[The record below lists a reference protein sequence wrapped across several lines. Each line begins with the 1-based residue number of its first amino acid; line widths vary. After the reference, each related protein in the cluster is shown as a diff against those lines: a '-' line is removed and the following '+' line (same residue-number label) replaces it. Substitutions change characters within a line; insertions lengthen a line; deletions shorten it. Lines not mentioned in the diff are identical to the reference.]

1 MVPLMSA
8 WHHPPCAR
16 RRSAQS
22 PPIPRART
30 APIRAGPGQDVTIH
44 SPTAATLTSPDRSCD
59 GPWLRQMAARA
70 NIRPAAAAGVEC
82 QSAQVLVLP
91 RAEVHWEPLGA
102 RHLSDSLDPTDND
115 LHKTIVENLADGV
128 YLVDRDRQI
137 TYWNRGAER
146 ISGYDSGQLVG
157 HRCYD
162 NILGHLDS
170 LGNSLCLSACPLTQ
184 TMNDGAPRE
193 VALWLTHADGHRK
206 PVRVRTAPVRDAS
219 GQIIGGVEVFSDD
232 SAVLRVEEDAARAR
246 RDALTDDLTGLP
258 NRRLFDAALAGRLEN
273 LVRYGWGFGLLIADI
288 DHFKTAND
296 TLGHVFGD
304 AVLTGVA
311 ATLRGA
317 VRAGDVLARWGG
329 DEFTVL
335 VEAPTGA
342 DLLDAAQRLWALVGQ
357 SEARH
362 AGTSRKVQVSVGGT
376 LAQSDDSA
384 ETIFARADGALYHAK
399 QSGRNRIEIAESV

>member
-1 MVPLMSA
+1 
-8 WHHPPCAR
+8 
-16 RRSAQS
+16 
-22 PPIPRART
+22 
-30 APIRAGPGQDVTIH
+30 
-44 SPTAATLTSPDRSCD
+44 
-59 GPWLRQMAARA
+59 
-70 NIRPAAAAGVEC
+70 
-82 QSAQVLVLP
+82 
-91 RAEVHWEPLGA
+91 
-102 RHLSDSLDPTDND
+102 LSDSFDPTDND

-128 YLVDRDRQI
+128 YLVDRGRTI

-170 LGNSLCLSACPLTQ
+170 RGNSLCLSACPLAQ
-184 TMNDGAPRE
+184 TMDDGEPRE

-219 GQIIGGVEVFSDD
+219 GRIIGAVEVFSDD
-232 SAVLRVEEDAARAR
+232 SAVLRVKEDADRAR

-342 DLLDAAQRLWALVGQ
+342 DLLDAAQRLWTLVGQ
-357 SEARH
+357 SEVRH
-362 AGTSRKVQVSVGGT
+362 AGTSQNVRVSVGGT
-376 LAQSDDSA
+376 LAQPDDSA

>member
-1 MVPLMSA
+1 MSD
-8 WHHPPCAR
+8 
-16 RRSAQS
+16 
-22 PPIPRART
+22 I
-30 APIRAGPGQDVTIH
+30 
-44 SPTAATLTSPDRSCD
+44 
-59 GPWLRQMAARA
+59 
-70 NIRPAAAAGVEC
+70 
-82 QSAQVLVLP
+82 
-91 RAEVHWEPLGA
+91 
-102 RHLSDSLDPTDND
+102 LDPTDNE
-115 LHKTIVENLADGV
+115 LYKTIVENLADGV
-128 YLVDRDRQI
+128 YLVDRDRTI

-170 LGNSLCLSACPLTQ
+170 RGNSLCLSACPLAQ
-184 TMNDGAPRE
+184 TMDDGEPRE

-219 GQIIGGVEVFSDD
+219 GQIIGAVEVFSDD
-232 SAVLRVEEDAARAR
+232 SAVLRVKEDADRAR

-329 DEFTVL
+329 DEFAVL
-335 VEAPTGA
+335 VEAPNGA
-342 DLLDAAQRLWALVGQ
+342 DLLDAAQRLCALVGQ
-357 SEARH
+357 SEVRL
-362 AGTSRKVQVSVGGT
+362 AGTSRSVRVSVGGT
-376 LAQSDDSA
+376 RAQPDDSA

>member
-1 MVPLMSA
+1 VD
-8 WHHPPCAR
+8 
-16 RRSAQS
+16 
-22 PPIPRART
+22 RART
-30 APIRAGPGQDVTIH
+30 
-44 SPTAATLTSPDRSCD
+44 
-59 GPWLRQMAARA
+59 
-70 NIRPAAAAGVEC
+70 
-82 QSAQVLVLP
+82 
-91 RAEVHWEPLGA
+91 
-102 RHLSDSLDPTDND
+102 
-115 LHKTIVENLADGV
+115 
-128 YLVDRDRQI
+128 I

-184 TMNDGAPRE
+184 TMDDGEPRE
-193 VALWLTHADGHRK
+193 IAIWLTHADGHRK
-206 PVRVRTAPVRDAS
+206 PVRVRTAPIRDGS

-246 RDALTDDLTGLP
+246 RDALTDELTGLP

-357 SEARH
+357 SEVRH
-362 AGTSRKVQVSVGGT
+362 AGTSQNVRVSVGGT

-384 ETIFARADGALYHAK
+384 ETIFARADGALYNAK
-399 QSGRNRIEIAESV
+399 QLGRNRIEIAEPA